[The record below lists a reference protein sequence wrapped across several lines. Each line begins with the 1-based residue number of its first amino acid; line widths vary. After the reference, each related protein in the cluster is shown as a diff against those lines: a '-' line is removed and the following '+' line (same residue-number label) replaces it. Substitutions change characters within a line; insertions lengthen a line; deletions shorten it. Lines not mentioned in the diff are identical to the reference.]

1 MAPESLETLL
11 QAAAA
16 YRFRNKHRRYAERV
30 KYAGEEQSLF
40 ENLAETLGYHA
51 NKTAMRHLA
60 LRAPLRFIR
69 NCPEALLFG
78 TAGFLLPVLP
88 ASCTPEAVDLH
99 KKLWAQWWPMREQF
113 ELAPDRSFPW
123 TFSGNRPANHPQ
135 RRVGALSVIAADF
148 DTFKRL
154 CVAGHTEKL
163 TEYLSSLTHP
173 YWSTHVTLPSSPS
186 PRPMALMGRD
196 RILDFIINHLLP
208 MKDDEHAWKHYLSL
222 RAGQAGTK
230 VLSVHQSLLG
240 RRPDA
245 QAFLA
250 KAWHHQALLQIHED
264 LCSLHSCAICSLL
277 RQMEKK

>member
-1 MAPESLETLL
+1 MAPEFLETLL
-11 QAAAA
+11 QSAAA
-16 YRFRNKHRRYAERV
+16 YRFRNKHRRHAERA
-30 KYAGEEQSLF
+30 KNAGEEQALF

-60 LRAPLRFIR
+60 LRA
-69 NCPEALLFG
+69 
-78 TAGFLLPVLP
+78 
-88 ASCTPEAVDLH
+88 
-99 KKLWAQWWPMREQF
+99 QF

-123 TFSGNRPANHPQ
+123 TYSGNRPANHPQ
-135 RRVGALSVIAADF
+135 RRVGALAVIAADF
-148 DTFKRL
+148 DAFKRL
-154 CVAGHTEKL
+154 CLAGHTEEL
-163 TEYLSSLTHP
+163 TKYLSSLTHP
-173 YWSTHVTLPSSPS
+173 YWSTHVTLPSPPS

-240 RRPDA
+240 GRPDA
-245 QAFLA
+245 HAFLA
-250 KAWHHQALLQIHED
+250 KAWHHQELLQIHED